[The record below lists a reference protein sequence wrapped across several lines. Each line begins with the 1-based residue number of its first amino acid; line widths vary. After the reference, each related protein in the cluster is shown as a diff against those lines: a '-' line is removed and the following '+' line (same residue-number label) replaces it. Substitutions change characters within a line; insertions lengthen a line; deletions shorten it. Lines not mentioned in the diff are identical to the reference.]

1 MKISIG
7 WRKYSAFLISLCVYA
22 VLFVLVLV
30 FGFIQS
36 PEIPAFAFQLGMGI
50 ASIGA
55 TYFAGNVLAKKF
67 QEGQNVQQ

>member
-7 WRKYSAFLISLCVYA
+7 WRKYSAFIISLSTYA
-22 VLFVLVLV
+22 VLFISVLV

-67 QEGQNVQQ
+67 QDGQNV

>member
-7 WRKYSAFLISLCVYA
+7 WRKYSAFLISLAVYA

-36 PEIPAFAFQLGMGI
+36 PEIPAFAFQLGVGI

-67 QEGQNVQQ
+67 QDGQNG